1 MKTEDSNREVDDRP
15 TAGAVRFPAI
25 PMAAIALAPFVF
37 SLVGCERSGGEADAE
52 IRLAPVEVLEVK
64 RASGYRVEQRYVG
77 TVEARRSSRLA
88 FELGGTLET
97 VHFEEGETVEAGA
110 TLAEIDTDRLQARRN
125 ELEATRE
132 QAVAT
137 RDLAETTLK
146 RFDALTD
153 RRAVSEQERDEARER
168 LETAEA
174 SIRQVDSRIE
184 TIEVDLEKS
193 RLVAPFGGTLARR
206 HVDEGAVVSPN
217 QPVFELLETDRLE
230 VRAGLSEEAVR
241 GLKPGDEVAVRSASG
256 EPASL
261 TVLRILPR
269 RDPRARTVDVIL
281 DLGAADLSPRD
292 GDLVTVQRTMRID
305 ESGFF
310 LPRDSLTESTRGLW
324 ACFVAVADPEA
335 GPEAHRLD
343 RRDLE
348 VLHEYADTVFVRG
361 ALKAGDWVL
370 STGLQKIAPGQ
381 RVRII
386 EVESAESDPTTVAKG
401 NDA

>member
-1 MKTEDSNREVDDRP
+1 MNARTCPELP
-15 TAGAVRFPAI
+15 PARCDLGS
-25 PMAAIALAPFVF
+25 AWACVTAIAALGLL
-37 SLVGCERSGGEADAE
+37 STGCERSGDESEAE
-52 IRLAPVEVLEVK
+52 IRLAPVEVLEVEG
-64 RASGYRVEQRYVG
+64 APGYEVEQRYVG
-77 TVEARRSSRLA
+77 AVEARRRSRLA
-88 FELGGTLET
+88 FELGGTLES
-97 VHFEEGETVEAGA
+97 VHFEEGEAVEAGSV
-110 TLAEIDTDRLQARRN
+110 LAEIDSDRLRARRN

-137 RDLAETTLK
+137 RDLAESTLN
-146 RFDALTD
+146 RFDTLTD

-174 SIRQVDSRIE
+174 SIRRIDSQIDSVD
-184 TIEVDLEKS
+184 VDLEKS
-193 RLVAPFGGTLARR
+193 RLAAPFAGTLARR

-241 GLKPGDEVAVRSASG
+241 GLEPGQEIAVRSAEG
-256 EPASL
+256 ERVSL
-261 TVLRILPR
+261 PILRVLPQ
-269 RDPRARTVDVIL
+269 RDPRARTIDVIL

-292 GDLVTVQRTMRID
+292 GDLVTVLRTMRVD
-305 ESGFF
+305 EPGFF
-310 LPRDSLTESTRGLW
+310 LPRNSLTESTRGLW
-324 ACFVAVADPEA
+324 ACFVAVPDPDA

-348 VLHEYADTVFVRG
+348 VLHEYADTVYVRG
-361 ALKAGDWVL
+361 SLEPGDWVL

-386 EVESAESDPTTVAKG
+386 EVNTPESDPATVAKRNG
-401 NDA
+401 G